1 MKKFVGKISLLVIPL
16 LVVACSDDA
25 AESSATASEQH
36 PPEIRQSLP
45 SVPRGS
51 IDRDDY
57 RDLKRALRDQPER
70 MLTYPEDDSGPRYD
84 SPQLTADAIAAAVA
98 SDDIELADK
107 ILALTDPDLRLE
119 TWGLV
124 KKREFDA
131 EGRDDYAS
139 AYRLRR
145 YLHLD
150 QFAFWRLDTATI
162 RGHVY
167 QAVTRAPVAGA
178 TIKTQYDGAAETR
191 SGADGSY
198 ELIVK
203 SGLPLTLMVEHP
215 DHQRYPVKVI
225 TAEGPVELNFKLTPR
240 SEFIANIE
248 LEPSVPAGPAGPS
261 VTVRGQMI
269 DLDSQQPV
277 AGMEVSVVPSGKEGL
292 QVFMGGFTVLTDG
305 EGMFEIA
312 DLPVGTHLLLA
323 RKANPIYHHTDEQ
336 FEVSDSDV
344 LRRIEARQ
352 LQAKKID
359 IPIWVVGYVRDRVT
373 GLPIVK
379 AKVSGGTYRSTRTN
393 DEGWFRLE
401 LATGEEWSIQATHE
415 WYHESAT
422 QSFNSPK
429 PARFETEYLL
439 DPITTG
445 TIAGVAID
453 AITGRP
459 ITRATIK
466 IAGQTVTTDAQ
477 GRFRLEEVE
486 AGEVAVSAGQDGYR
500 ANAQTISLEALK
512 TAETRLVLEPI
523 TEGSIAGSVVD
534 AATGR
539 PLSGVRVTVAGQQA
553 VSDAGGKF
561 LIEKVEKGDV
571 EVAATKAVYERAVM
585 SAHVVA
591 QETATLSIP
600 LTPITYGTL
609 SGTVVDAVTNK
620 PLANAEVSFASLTLN
635 TNAIGEFAAEKV
647 PAGNVL
653 VLAAYDRYYD
663 GKRTVVLEAAGEA
676 SVALSLQPITTGTV
690 RGVVRN
696 ASSGAAVPGAVV
708 NVGRQSAMTDA
719 NGGFAITDVP
729 AGELVLSADAKLYE
743 SSRKEATLDAAT
755 EIEVDLQLVPITYG
769 TITGVVLDA
778 STKKAVSAAR
788 VKAGNKTVISDSD
801 GAFRF
806 EKITAGDVTIATTK
820 PIYRDD
826 SRSARL
832 AAGTSL
838 EIFVELQPITTGT
851 LRGVVRSKADGR
863 PLAGVA
869 VTIGSLRVTSDNQGA
884 YVLENVP
891 AGAVQVGAA
900 LALFEP
906 SSKDIQLTPA
916 DDMQANLELTPIT
929 YGTITGTVVDASSK
943 RPVSGA
949 RIAAGSK
956 QTVTDGNG
964 RYEIERVTAGSVSVL
979 ATKAIYI
986 DGSEKRELI
995 AGDALTVD
1003 LELQPITWGALTG
1016 QVVDAETGA
1025 PIADANVSVS
1035 GQQLESDR
1043 DGRFFIEKIQAG
1055 TLAITASKKS
1065 YAPGSLSLKLAPAE
1079 SAEGII
1085 RMMPLKVGTVRGQ
1098 VLDAKT
1104 GAAIAQARVGIAGKS
1119 GETDSAGRFSFADV
1133 SIGRVLVSGRH
1144 ADYADGSGLAV
1155 LEGGQVAEVIIRLDL
1170 RREDVT
1176 NLEAALASEGTIDL
1190 YGIYFDSGKDQ
1201 FKPSSLSTLRAV
1213 LEVMKRAPKR
1223 RFEIA
1228 GHTDSDGADSSNQ
1241 NLSERRAKTV
1251 IAWLVDNGIEAG
1263 RIDATGYGETQPA
1276 APNDTVSGKA
1286 LNRRVQLSFSD

>member
-1 MKKFVGKISLLVIPL
+1 M
-16 LVVACSDDA
+16 VACSGGEQ
-25 AESSATASEQH
+25 ESSTSVATDKSDG
-36 PPEIRQSLP
+36 QSQTLP
-45 SVPRGS
+45 SIPNGT
-51 IDRDDY
+51 IDRYQY
-57 RDLKRALRDQPER
+57 RDLKRALRDSPER
-70 MLTYPEDDSGPRYD
+70 VLTYPEDDSGPRYD
-84 SPQLTADAIAAAVA
+84 TPQLTADAIAAAVA

-124 KKREFDA
+124 NKREFDA
-131 EGRDDYAS
+131 ESRHDYAS

-167 QAVTRAPVAGA
+167 QAVTRAPVVGA

-203 SGLPLTLMVEHP
+203 SGLPLTLMVEHR
-215 DHQRYPVKVI
+215 DHRRYPVKVN
-225 TAEGPVELNFKLTPR
+225 TAEGPAELNFKLTPR
-240 SEFIANIE
+240 SQFVANIE
-248 LEPSVPAGPAGPS
+248 LEPSVPAEPAGPS

-269 DLDSQQPV
+269 DLDSQQPI

-292 QVFMGGFTVLTDG
+292 QVLMGGFTALTDA

-312 DLPVGTHLLLA
+312 GLPVGTHFLLA

-336 FEVSDSDV
+336 FEVSEIDV
-344 LRRIEARQ
+344 LHHIEARQ

-359 IPIWVVGYVRDRVT
+359 VPIWVVGYVRDRVT

-401 LATGEEWSIQATHE
+401 LATGEEWSIQASHE

-477 GRFRLEEVE
+477 GRFRLEEIE

-500 ANAQTISLEALK
+500 ADAQTISLEALK
-512 TAETRLVLEPI
+512 TAEARLVLEPI

-534 AATGR
+534 AATGG
-539 PLSGVRVTVAGQQA
+539 PLSGVRITAAGQQ
-553 VSDAGGKF
+553 VLSDAGGKF

-571 EVAATKAVYERAVM
+571 EVAATKVVYERAVM
-585 SAHVVA
+585 SAQVVA
-591 QETATLSIP
+591 QETVTLSIP

-609 SGTVVDAVTNK
+609 SGTVVDAVTDK
-620 PLANAEVSFASLTLN
+620 PLANAEVSFASLTIN
-635 TNAIGEFAAEKV
+635 TNTVGEFVAAKV

-653 VLAAYDRYYD
+653 VLASYDRYYD
-663 GKRTVVLEAAGEA
+663 GKRAVVLGAAGEA
-676 SVALSLQPITTGTV
+676 SVTVSLQPITTGTV

-696 ASSGAAVPGAVV
+696 ASSGVAVPGATVR
-708 NVGRQSAMTDA
+708 VGRLSARTDA
-719 NGGFAITDVP
+719 SGGYLIANVP
-729 AGELVLSADAKLYE
+729 AGELVLAADAKLYE

-769 TITGVVLDA
+769 TIAGVVLDA
-778 STKKAVSAAR
+778 STKKPVSAAR

-806 EKITAGDVTIATTK
+806 EKITAGDITIATTK

-832 AAGTSL
+832 AAGASL

-851 LRGVVRSKADGR
+851 LRGVVRSKADGQ
-863 PLAGVA
+863 PLAGAA
-869 VTIGSLRVTSDNQGA
+869 VTVGGLSVTSDNLGA

-900 LALFEP
+900 LNLFEP
-906 SSKDIQLTPA
+906 SSEDIQLAPA

-929 YGTITGTVVDASSK
+929 HGTITGTVVDASSK

-1003 LELQPITWGALTG
+1003 LELQPITWGALAG

-1025 PIADANVSVS
+1025 PISGADVSVA
-1035 GQQLESDR
+1035 GQQLKSNR
-1043 DGRFFIEKIQAG
+1043 DGRFSIERISAG
-1055 TLAITASKKS
+1055 ALAIQASKKS
-1065 YAPGSLSLKLAPAE
+1065 YSDGSLSLKLAPDG
-1079 SAEGII
+1079 SANATI
-1085 RMMPLKVGTVRGQ
+1085 RLAPIKVGTVRGQ

-1104 GAAIAQARVGIAGKS
+1104 GAAIAQARISIGGKS
-1119 GETDSAGRFSFADV
+1119 VEADSAGRFRFKGV
-1133 SIGRVLVSGRH
+1133 GIGRVLVSGRH
-1144 ADYADGSGLAV
+1144 ADYADGGASVMLK
-1155 LEGGQVAEVIIRLDL
+1155 GGQVAEVTIRLDL

-1176 NLEAALASEGTIDL
+1176 NLEAALASDGTIDL
-1190 YGIYFDSGKDQ
+1190 YGIYFDSGRDE

-1241 NLSERRAKTV
+1241 NLSERRAQTV
-1251 IAWLVDNGIEAG
+1251 IGWLVENGIEAS